1 MAGDPAVATRFS
13 IQSRRQRQR
22 LREQLQTRQV
32 CVGHVLRHPPEA
44 AQGMRAFEVLE
55 LAPGLGRTK
64 VARLNVRAAKVGVN
78 LMRPLGNL
86 TERQREWLAR
96 VVTRP

>member
-1 MAGDPAVATRFS
+1 MAAGAELARSSTQ
-13 IQSRRQRQR
+13 IRRERHR
-22 LREQLQTRQV
+22 LRMQLRSRSV

-44 AQGMRAFEVLE
+44 AEGMRAFEVLE

-96 VVTRP
+96 VVTRT